1 MQEIDVVA
9 DNGFKYVADE
19 RFAGAGEIPD
29 TDAALDAANLDL
41 AKKMAAI
48 SEEYAFD
55 VASVETDD
63 KGRVSFD
70 GLKVGLYLVMQ
81 DAQGTGDNRFTL
93 TPFLITIPQKNPDG
107 SLAYDVTA
115 EAKPIGVAKEE
126 VPPPP
131 PPHNIPQTGQLWWP
145 VALLGGSGMLLFCI
159 GIIQTNKNR

>member
-1 MQEIDVVA
+1 MVPIAA
-9 DNGFKYVADE
+9 DYAY
-19 RFAGAGEIPD
+19 
-29 TDAALDAANLDL
+29 DAQPKEMDAEG
-41 AKKMAAI
+41 K
-48 SEEYAFD
+48 
-55 VASVETDD
+55 
-63 KGRVSFD
+63 VSFK
-70 GLKVGLYLVMQ
+70 GLEAGLYLVVQ
-81 DAQGTGDNRFTL
+81 DAQGTGNNKLTI